1 MIDDV
6 YTHIHRYTW
15 IYKFGEMSGEINKE
29 KMATSVIRIKKICA
43 WCGKEFE
50 AQKLSTQFC
59 SHRCSSLAY
68 KDKKRQEKKQRA
80 ETASQRSQQKKKVED
95 IKDKEYLTV
104 SEAAQLLGFTR
115 DGVYKLIYQGLL
127 KAHRITSHWTV
138 IYRKNIDEMITARP
152 IDPSGISKKDRKPIT
167 EFYTT
172 KEVLEKFSISNSW
185 LFKAAKQQNIP
196 KVTQH
201 GKTYWSKKHCDMIFG
216 KKDTSVEEITE
227 WYSVAEIQEIF
238 GMTLPAIY
246 CLVSKTGIP
255 KKKEGKEVRYS
266 KKHFDAAKGIA
277 EPVEPEWYSIA
288 EATEKFNM
296 SRDQLHYYIKTYK
309 VKKKMVGKY
318 CYLAKDE
325 VDALF
330 ENIFT
335 PPSI

>member
-1 MIDDV
+1 
-6 YTHIHRYTW
+6 
-15 IYKFGEMSGEINKE
+15 MS
-29 KMATSVIRIKKICA
+29 TSTYRIKKVCV

-50 AQKLSTQFC
+50 AQKMTTQYC
-59 SHRCSSLAY
+59 SKQCAERAY
-68 KDKKRQEKKQRA
+68 KDRKKQEKKISCETLERKNRQKAKIDQVDGKEFLSVAEVAILLGVTTRA
-80 ETASQRSQQKKKVED
+80 IYYLIERGTLAASQLSNRWTIVRRSEV
-95 IKDKEYLTV
+95 DKML
-104 SEAAQLLGFTR
+104 
-115 DGVYKLIYQGLL
+115 
-127 KAHRITSHWTV
+127 
-138 IYRKNIDEMITARP
+138 NARP
-152 IDPSGISKKDRKPIT
+152 YEPKNESSTEASDENSHTIT

-185 LFKAAKQQNIP
+185 LFKVSKQQNIP

-216 KKDTSVEEITE
+216 KKDTSVDEITE
-227 WYSVAEIQEIF
+227 WYSVPEIQEKY
-238 GMTLPAIY
+238 GMTLSAIY
-246 CLVSKTGIP
+246 CLVSKVGIP

-266 KKHFDAAKGIA
+266 KKHFDAAKGTG
-277 EPVEPEWYSIA
+277 EPVESEWYSIA

-296 SRDQLHYYIKTYK
+296 SRDQLHYYIKTYQ

>member
-1 MIDDV
+1 
-6 YTHIHRYTW
+6 
-15 IYKFGEMSGEINKE
+15 
-29 KMATSVIRIKKICA
+29 MATSKIRIVKICER
-43 WCGKEFE
+43 CGMEFL
-50 AQKLSTQFC
+50 AQKQSTRFC
-59 SHRCSSLAY
+59 SHQCSRMAY
-68 KDKKRQEKKQRA
+68 KDAKRLERKRNTEARVRTHVQEIVQSEIGDKELLTFREAAALLGITKQAMYALVARGSIIAYKITSRLSRIRKTDIDKMLESNPYISSPLRSKKQR
-80 ETASQRSQQKKKVED
+80 E
-95 IKDKEYLTV
+95 
-104 SEAAQLLGFTR
+104 
-115 DGVYKLIYQGLL
+115 
-127 KAHRITSHWTV
+127 
-138 IYRKNIDEMITARP
+138 
-152 IDPSGISKKDRKPIT
+152 PIT

-185 LFKAAKQQNIP
+185 LFTVAKRQNIP

-216 KKDTSVEEITE
+216 KKDTSVDEITE
-227 WYSVAEIQEIF
+227 WYSVPEIQEKY

-246 CLVSKTGIP
+246 CLVSKVGIP
-255 KKKEGKEVRYS
+255 KKKEGREVRYS
-266 KKHFDAAKGIA
+266 KKHFDAAKGVA
-277 EPVEPEWYSIA
+277 EPVESEWYSIA

-296 SRDQLHYYIKTYK
+296 SRDQLYHYIKTYK

>member
-1 MIDDV
+1 M
-6 YTHIHRYTW
+6 
-15 IYKFGEMSGEINKE
+15 
-29 KMATSVIRIKKICA
+29 
-43 WCGKEFE
+43 
-50 AQKLSTQFC
+50 
-59 SHRCSSLAY
+59 AY
-68 KDKKRQEKKQRA
+68 KDAKRLERKKATEASVRARVQEIVQS
-80 ETASQRSQQKKKVED
+80 EVGE
-95 IKDKEYLTV
+95 KELLTFR
-104 SEAAQLLGFTR
+104 EAAKLLGITKQAMYALVAR
-115 DGVYKLIYQGLL
+115 GTLVAYKLTRRISRIRRTDIDKMLL
-127 KAHRITSHWTV
+127 NNPYVSSPLR
-138 IYRKNIDEMITARP
+138 
-152 IDPSGISKKDRKPIT
+152 SKKERETIT

-227 WYSVAEIQEIF
+227 WYSVAEIQEKF
-238 GMTLPAIY
+238 CMTLPAIY

-296 SRDQLHYYIKTYK
+296 SRDQLYHYIKTYK

>member
-1 MIDDV
+1 
-6 YTHIHRYTW
+6 
-15 IYKFGEMSGEINKE
+15 
-29 KMATSVIRIKKICA
+29 MATSKIRIVKICER
-43 WCGKEFE
+43 CGMEFL
-50 AQKLSTQFC
+50 AQKQSTRFC
-59 SHRCSSLAY
+59 SHQCSRMAY
-68 KDKKRQEKKQRA
+68 KDAKRLERKRNTEARVRAHVQEIVQSEIGDKELLTFREAAALLGITKQAMYALVARGSIIAYKITSRLSRIRKTDIDKMLESNPYISSPLRSKKQR
-80 ETASQRSQQKKKVED
+80 E
-95 IKDKEYLTV
+95 
-104 SEAAQLLGFTR
+104 
-115 DGVYKLIYQGLL
+115 
-127 KAHRITSHWTV
+127 
-138 IYRKNIDEMITARP
+138 
-152 IDPSGISKKDRKPIT
+152 PIT

-185 LFKAAKQQNIP
+185 LFTVAKRQNIP

-216 KKDTSVEEITE
+216 KKDTSVDEITE
-227 WYSVAEIQEIF
+227 WYSVPDIQEKY

-246 CLVSKTGIP
+246 CLVSKVGIP
-255 KKKEGKEVRYS
+255 KKKDGKEVRYS
-266 KKHFDAAKGIA
+266 KKHFDAAKGVA
-277 EPVEPEWYSIA
+277 EPVESEWYSIA

>member
-1 MIDDV
+1 
-6 YTHIHRYTW
+6 
-15 IYKFGEMSGEINKE
+15 
-29 KMATSVIRIKKICA
+29 MATSKIRIVKICER
-43 WCGKEFE
+43 CGMEFL
-50 AQKLSTQFC
+50 AQKQSTRFC
-59 SHRCSSLAY
+59 SHQCSRMAY
-68 KDKKRQEKKQRA
+68 KDAKRLERKRNTEARVRTHVQEIVQSEIGDKELLTFREAAALLGITKQAMYALVARGSIIAYKITSRLSRIRKTDIDKMLESNPYISSPLRSKKQR
-80 ETASQRSQQKKKVED
+80 E
-95 IKDKEYLTV
+95 
-104 SEAAQLLGFTR
+104 
-115 DGVYKLIYQGLL
+115 
-127 KAHRITSHWTV
+127 
-138 IYRKNIDEMITARP
+138 
-152 IDPSGISKKDRKPIT
+152 PIT

-185 LFKAAKQQNIP
+185 LFTVAKRQNIP

-246 CLVSKTGIP
+246 CLVSKVGIP

-296 SRDQLHYYIKTYK
+296 SRDQLYHYIKTYK

>member
-1 MIDDV
+1 
-6 YTHIHRYTW
+6 
-15 IYKFGEMSGEINKE
+15 
-29 KMATSVIRIKKICA
+29 MATSKIRIVKICER
-43 WCGKEFE
+43 CGMEFL
-50 AQKLSTQFC
+50 AQKQSTRFC
-59 SHRCSSLAY
+59 SHQCSRMAY
-68 KDKKRQEKKQRA
+68 KDAKRLERKRNTEARVRTHVQEIVQSEIGDKELLTFREAAALLGITKQAMYALVARGTIIAYKITSRLSRIRKTDIDNMLESNPYISSPLRSKKQR
-80 ETASQRSQQKKKVED
+80 E
-95 IKDKEYLTV
+95 
-104 SEAAQLLGFTR
+104 
-115 DGVYKLIYQGLL
+115 
-127 KAHRITSHWTV
+127 
-138 IYRKNIDEMITARP
+138 
-152 IDPSGISKKDRKPIT
+152 PIT

-172 KEVLEKFSISNSW
+172 KEVLEKFSIGNTW
-185 LFKAAKQQNIP
+185 LFKVAKRQNIP

-216 KKDTSVEEITE
+216 KKNNEVEEITE

-246 CLVSKTGIP
+246 CLVSKVGIP

-266 KKHFDAAKGIA
+266 KRHFDAAKGIA
-277 EPVEPEWYSIA
+277 EPVENEWYSIA
-288 EATEKFNM
+288 EATEKFHM
-296 SRDQLHYYIKTYK
+296 TRDQLYHYIKTYK

>member
-1 MIDDV
+1 MAKSSTKNTDM
-6 YTHIHRYTW
+6 TAS
-15 IYKFGEMSGEINKE
+15 KFKI
-29 KMATSVIRIKKICA
+29 VKICER
-43 WCGKEFE
+43 CGKEFL
-50 AQKLSTQFC
+50 AQKRSTRFC
-59 SHRCSSLAY
+59 SHQCSSMAY
-68 KDKKRQEKKQRA
+68 KDAKRLERKKATEARVRARVQEIVQS
-80 ETASQRSQQKKKVED
+80 EVGE
-95 IKDKEYLTV
+95 KELLTFR
-104 SEAAQLLGFTR
+104 EAAKLLGITKQAMYALVAR
-115 DGVYKLIYQGLL
+115 GTLVAYKLTRRISRIRKTDIDQMLL
-127 KAHRITSHWTV
+127 NNPYVSSPLR
-138 IYRKNIDEMITARP
+138 
-152 IDPSGISKKDRKPIT
+152 SKKERETIT

-172 KEVLEKFSISNSW
+172 KEVLEIFSISNSW
-185 LFKAAKQQNIP
+185 LFTVAKRQNIP

-216 KKDTSVEEITE
+216 KKDSSVDEITE
-227 WYSVAEIQEIF
+227 WYSVPEIQKKY
-238 GMTLPAIY
+238 GMTLSAIY
-246 CLVSKTGIP
+246 CLVSKVGIP

-266 KKHFDAAKGIA
+266 KKHFDAAKGTA
-277 EPVEPEWYSIA
+277 ESVESEWYSIA

>member
-1 MIDDV
+1 M
-6 YTHIHRYTW
+6 
-15 IYKFGEMSGEINKE
+15 
-29 KMATSVIRIKKICA
+29 
-43 WCGKEFE
+43 
-50 AQKLSTQFC
+50 
-59 SHRCSSLAY
+59 
-68 KDKKRQEKKQRA
+68 
-80 ETASQRSQQKKKVED
+80 
-95 IKDKEYLTV
+95 TV

-115 DGVYKLIYQGLL
+115 DGVYKLIYRGLL

-138 IYRKNIDEMITARP
+138 IYRKDIDEMITARP
-152 IDPSGISKKDRKPIT
+152 IDPSGISKKDREPIT

-246 CLVSKTGIP
+246 CLVSKVGIP

-309 VKKKMVGKY
+309 VKKKNGRQILLSRKRRSRCGK
-318 CYLAKDE
+318 
-325 VDALF
+325 
-330 ENIFT
+330 
-335 PPSI
+335 PRRG

>member
-1 MIDDV
+1 M
-6 YTHIHRYTW
+6 
-15 IYKFGEMSGEINKE
+15 
-29 KMATSVIRIKKICA
+29 
-43 WCGKEFE
+43 
-50 AQKLSTQFC
+50 
-59 SHRCSSLAY
+59 AY
-68 KDKKRQEKKQRA
+68 KDAKRLERKKATEASVRARVQEIVQS
-80 ETASQRSQQKKKVED
+80 EVGE
-95 IKDKEYLTV
+95 KELLTFR
-104 SEAAQLLGFTR
+104 EAAKLLGITKQAMYALVAR
-115 DGVYKLIYQGLL
+115 GTLVAYKLTRRISRIRRTDIDKMLL
-127 KAHRITSHWTV
+127 NNPYVSSPLR
-138 IYRKNIDEMITARP
+138 
-152 IDPSGISKKDRKPIT
+152 SKKERETIT

-227 WYSVAEIQEIF
+227 WYSVAEIQEKF

-296 SRDQLHYYIKTYK
+296 SRDQLYHYIKTYK

>member
-1 MIDDV
+1 
-6 YTHIHRYTW
+6 
-15 IYKFGEMSGEINKE
+15 
-29 KMATSVIRIKKICA
+29 MATSKIRIVKICER
-43 WCGKEFE
+43 CGMEFL
-50 AQKLSTQFC
+50 AQKQSTRFC
-59 SHRCSSLAY
+59 SHQCSRMAY
-68 KDKKRQEKKQRA
+68 KDAKRLERKRNTEARVRTHVQEIVQSEIGDKELLTFREAAALLGITKQAMYSLVARGSIIAYKITSRLSRIRKTDIDKMLESNPYISSPLRSKKQR
-80 ETASQRSQQKKKVED
+80 E
-95 IKDKEYLTV
+95 
-104 SEAAQLLGFTR
+104 
-115 DGVYKLIYQGLL
+115 
-127 KAHRITSHWTV
+127 
-138 IYRKNIDEMITARP
+138 
-152 IDPSGISKKDRKPIT
+152 PIT

-185 LFKAAKQQNIP
+185 LFTVAKRQNIP

-216 KKDTSVEEITE
+216 KKDTSVDEITE
-227 WYSVAEIQEIF
+227 WYSVPEIQEKY

-246 CLVSKTGIP
+246 CLVSKVGIP

-266 KKHFDAAKGIA
+266 KKHFDAAKGVA
-277 EPVEPEWYSIA
+277 EPVESEWYSIA

-296 SRDQLHYYIKTYK
+296 SRDQLYHYIKTYK

>member
-1 MIDDV
+1 M
-6 YTHIHRYTW
+6 
-15 IYKFGEMSGEINKE
+15 
-29 KMATSVIRIKKICA
+29 
-43 WCGKEFE
+43 
-50 AQKLSTQFC
+50 
-59 SHRCSSLAY
+59 AY
-68 KDKKRQEKKQRA
+68 KDAKRLERKKATEASVRARVQEIVQS
-80 ETASQRSQQKKKVED
+80 EVGE
-95 IKDKEYLTV
+95 KELLTFR
-104 SEAAQLLGFTR
+104 EAAKLLGITKQAMYALVAR
-115 DGVYKLIYQGLL
+115 GTLVAYKLTRRISRIRRTDIDKMLL
-127 KAHRITSHWTV
+127 NNPYVSSPLR
-138 IYRKNIDEMITARP
+138 
-152 IDPSGISKKDRKPIT
+152 SKKERETIT

-227 WYSVAEIQEIF
+227 WYSVTEIQEKF

-296 SRDQLHYYIKTYK
+296 SRDQLYHYIKTYK